1 MSTIVDRKEIMR
13 FPKPFMKGSELQ
25 KMGICPELLRMAYGD
40 KTQRFAMKLHPE
52 KSNSTIL
59 FNTAGLAEW
68 MEKHIE
74 NQMKGL
80 QRT

>member
-1 MSTIVDRKEIMR
+1 MR

-52 KSNSTIL
+52 KSNSVIL
-59 FNTAGLAEW
+59 YDTAGLAE
-68 MEKHIE
+68 
-74 NQMKGL
+74 
-80 QRT
+80 

>member
-1 MSTIVDRKEIMR
+1 MR

-40 KTQRFAMKLHPE
+40 KNQRFAMKLHPE

-74 NQMKGL
+74 NQMRGL

>member
-1 MSTIVDRKEIMR
+1 MR

-74 NQMKGL
+74 NQMRGMIRK
-80 QRT
+80 